1 MIWHLIAAIFAGL
14 GAAGLGQLLRLA
26 SGKRLPRW
34 LVPVFAGLG
43 MLGYQVYTEYSWF
56 DHKRGQLPPSAE
68 VVDEERSQIFWRPW
82 TYLVPLTSAFRV
94 VDHDSVR
101 GAEIDGQRV
110 VEFMLYRFERQPMD
124 SVTPQALLLNCATR
138 ELIPRDDGPQW
149 EQLRRLREDA
159 PLLGAVCAAP

>member
-68 VVDEERSQIFWRPW
+68 VVDEERSQVFWRPW
-82 TYLVPLTSAFRV
+82 TYLVPLTNAFRV
-94 VDHDSVR
+94 IDHDSLR
-101 GAEIDGQRV
+101 SAEIDGQRV
-110 VEFMLYRFERQPMD
+110 VEFMLYRFERRPVD
-124 SVTPQALLLNCATR
+124 SVSHQALLLNCATR
-138 ELIPRDDGPQW
+138 ELLPLDEGPRL
-149 EQLRRLREDA
+149 EHLRRLREEA
-159 PLLGAVCAAP
+159 ALHRLLCASR